1 VNTKKEHLLKTQP
14 YAWNRIAVNA
24 VQQSNLNK
32 KKQNMT
38 TLNLIKSIGRS
49 PSRLAFLLVILAL
62 ACFALSPTAHAQLP
76 SPTLDG
82 GYPGLTTAEGQNAL
96 FSLTT
101 GSANQQLVGFRSR
114 ASPPAASTPLSALG
128 RSFSTPQTKIR
139 RLARWRFYS
148 TQPAALN
155 TAVGA
160 VALLNNTEGSANTAN
175 GSSALYSNT
184 TGNQN
189 TANGQAALFSN
200 TTGNFNTANGV
211 TTLNGNTTGADN
223 TADGYQALFFNTT
236 GSLNSALGA
245 GAGNGVTTADHVICI
260 GANVNGA
267 NVSNT
272 TWIANV
278 YGNATLNGQSAP
290 VIVSVDGQLG
300 TVVSSERFKKDIAT
314 MEKASEVI
322 LSLRPVT
329 FHDKTDTKAH
339 HNLV

>member
-1 VNTKKEHLLKTQP
+1 VALL
-14 YAWNRIAVNA
+14 
-24 VQQSNLNK
+24 LN
-32 KKQNMT
+32 
-38 TLNLIKSIGRS
+38 
-49 PSRLAFLLVILAL
+49 
-62 ACFALSPTAHAQLP
+62 
-76 SPTLDG
+76 
-82 GYPGLTTAEGQNAL
+82 
-96 FSLTT
+96 TT
-101 GSANQQLVGFRSR
+101 GS
-114 ASPPAASTPLSALG
+114 
-128 RSFSTPQTKIR
+128 
-139 RLARWRFYS
+139 
-148 TQPAALN
+148 LN
-155 TAVGA
+155 TTVGA
-160 VALLNNTEGSANTAN
+160 VALLNNTEGSANIAN

-223 TADGYQALFFNTT
+223 MADGYQALFFNTT

-300 TVVSSERFKKDIAT
+300 TVVSSERFKKGIAT

-329 FHDKTDTKAH
+329 FHYKTDTKAH

>member
-1 VNTKKEHLLKTQP
+1 
-14 YAWNRIAVNA
+14 
-24 VQQSNLNK
+24 
-32 KKQNMT
+32 MT

-76 SPTLDG
+76 SPTPDG

-101 GSANQQLVGFRSR
+101 GSANTAVGWFSLK
-114 ASPPAASTPLSALG
+114 SVTTG
-128 RSFSTPQTKIR
+128 SFNTAVGAGT
-139 RLARWRFYS
+139 LF
-148 TQPAALN
+148 LN
-155 TAVGA
+155 TADENTAFGAVALLLNTTGSLNTTVGA

-223 TADGYQALFFNTT
+223 MADGYQALFFNTT

-300 TVVSSERFKKDIAT
+300 TVVSSERFKKGIAT

-329 FHDKTDTKAH
+329 FHYKTDTKAH